1 MIPTIQPRPLGVH
14 DMTHIVVVGA
24 VSSVVVSSPGC
35 TLIAGTLEQVPGETW
50 KRWAEE
56 EGGRTLTVTGPS
68 PVLAVWSYSSFAT
81 RLLASCQ
88 SAWQCRHTRHSVY
101 RASRVRTE

>member
-1 MIPTIQPRPLGVH
+1 
-14 DMTHIVVVGA
+14 MTHIVVVGA

-56 EGGRTLTVTGPS
+56 GGRTVTGPS

-81 RLLASCQ
+81 RLLASPQ
-88 SAWQCRHTRHSVY
+88 SAWQCRHLRHSVY